1 VSEDVRPVCALCGR
15 EVDELEWWYDRIG
28 RGWVFLARCH
38 GQKERA
44 FVRDVSGGEM
54 REPPR
59 VGPDVAFPAGSWVT
73 AGHR

>member
-44 FVRDVSGGEM
+44 FVRDASAGEV
-54 REPPR
+54 REPPL
-59 VGPDVAFPAGSWVT
+59 VEPAIAFSARDWVM
-73 AGHR
+73 AERQ